1 MKIWVDADGCP
12 REVLRITREYA
23 GKKGIACWTVANFHH
38 VIEGDMHIVVD
49 DMSQSADLVI
59 QNKTLPGDLV
69 ITQDIG
75 LAAMVLGKRC
85 RALGIWGQ
93 EYLPETIS
101 LQLEMREQSAR
112 FRKAGGRTKGPKKRT
127 ADDDRAYK
135 QALERI
141 LDTI

>member
-12 REVLRITREYA
+12 REVLRITKECA
-23 GKKGIACWTVANFHH
+23 AKKGVACWTVANFHH
-38 VIEGDMHIVVD
+38 VFEGDTHIVVD

-59 QNKTLPGDLV
+59 QNRSLPGDLV

-75 LAAMVLGKRC
+75 LAAMVLGKKC

-101 LQLEMREQSAR
+101 LLLEMREQSAR

-127 ADDDRAYK
+127 ADDDRAFK

-141 LDTI
+141 FDTN